1 MANQSYPCEN
11 AAAYYQLYQSG
22 GSMRVMLAPME
33 GVLDAFVRELLTEI
47 NDYDLCIT
55 EFMRITGALLPQ
67 KSFYRLSPE
76 LHHGGLTK
84 SGTPVRVQLLGNSPG
99 WLAENAA
106 RAIDMGSH
114 GVDLNCGCPAKR
126 VVGGDGGASLLREP
140 ETIYQVAKAMRQAIP
155 ADKILSVKVR
165 LGWDSTERRFEIADA
180 VQQAGANELTV
191 HGRTKEDGY
200 KADRINWQAIGEIR
214 QRLSIAVIAN
224 GEIWNYQDGQRCQ
237 EITGCDALMVG
248 RGALNVPNL
257 GSVVKH
263 QQDKMP
269 WDRVLTLLK
278 KYVQTENPYDTGL
291 YNIARTK
298 QWLGYLRKEYD
309 EATELFSE
317 VRAITQRSLLS
328 EVICSKNSE

>member
-1 MANQSYPCEN
+1 
-11 AAAYYQLYQSG
+11 
-22 GSMRVMLAPME
+22 MRVMLAPME

-55 EFMRITGALLPQ
+55 EFMRITGMLLPQ

-84 SGTPVRVQLLGNSPG
+84 SGTPVRVQLLGNSPE

-106 RAIDMGSH
+106 RAIGMGSH

-140 ETIYQVAKAMRQAIP
+140 ETIYRVAKAMRQAIP
-155 ADKILSVKVR
+155 ADKTLSVKVR
-165 LGWDSTERRFEIADA
+165 LGWDSPERRFEIADA
-180 VQQAGANELTV
+180 VQQSGANELTV

-200 KADRINWQAIGEIR
+200 QADKIDWQAIGDIR
-214 QRLSIAVIAN
+214 RRLTIPVIAN
-224 GEIWNYQDGQRCQ
+224 GEIWNYADGQRCLD
-237 EITGCDALMVG
+237 ITGCDALMVG
-248 RGALNVPNL
+248 RGALNIPNL

-263 QQDKMP
+263 QQDKLP
-269 WDRVLTLLK
+269 WKQVLTLLK
-278 KYVQTENPYDTGL
+278 KYVQTDNPYDTGL

-298 QWLGYLRKEYD
+298 QWLGYLRKEYG
-309 EATELFSE
+309 EASELFSE
-317 VRAITQRSLLS
+317 IRTITDKKRLAL
-328 EVICSKNSE
+328 VITNAHV

>member
-1 MANQSYPCEN
+1 MREC
-11 AAAYYQLYQSG
+11 AAYYQLYQPG
-22 GSMRVMLAPME
+22 DPMRVMLAPME

-55 EFMRITGALLPQ
+55 EFVRITGTLLPQ
-67 KSFYRLSPE
+67 KTYYRLSPE
-76 LHHGGLTK
+76 LHNGGLTK
-84 SGTPVRVQLLGNSPG
+84 SGTPVRVQLLGNSPD

-106 RAIDMGSH
+106 RAVEMGSH
-114 GVDLNCGCPAKR
+114 GIDLNCGCPAKR

-165 LGWDSTERRFEIADA
+165 LGWDSSERRFEIADA

-200 KADRINWQAIGEIR
+200 KADKINWQAIGEIR
-214 QRLSIAVIAN
+214 QRLSIPVIAN
-224 GEIWNYQDGQRCQ
+224 GEIWNYEDGQRCLD
-237 EITGCDALMVG
+237 ITGCDGIMIG
-248 RGALNVPNL
+248 RGALNIPNL

-269 WDRVLTLLK
+269 WDRVLMLLK

-309 EATELFSE
+309 EASILFSSIRAMTDKE
-317 VRAITQRSLLS
+317 QLSQFITSLVR
-328 EVICSKNSE
+328 